1 MKTFYYILFI
11 SLFFISCIKEKIYYV
26 DSVENSQNLKIIN
39 AVESL
44 YNIFPNDD
52 IDDSVAINNMIS
64 ANPNS
69 IFYFQEGTYILEN
82 PIIYKPVLTNIQGE
96 ANFDNRPGLKIIGDG
111 VNSTI
116 FINKSADYAFKLLGV
131 VDADTNLIPEKFQT
145 HGYFKDF
152 TIRTFNNQQKGGFKF
167 LSAWHYE
174 LNNVTIIGDI
184 NKEMIENGIYVPL
197 INNLNESNNLS
208 ISNINLFS
216 NPDSYAT
223 INLKL
228 NNVIISRCKGYGYYG
243 ENGVGNQI
251 TSNGSLFNSC
261 KKAGLYISGHNC
273 LILGGSIWEC
283 GQRNSNGEFDSSVGH
298 YDDSCGIIVDRVAGN
313 TPNNLIVESIEFQD
327 NFHTQIW
334 IRSLAN
340 GRIQNNRFVATKKPY
355 EEDYMTE
362 NSNSNDQ
369 PLCGIR
375 LGHYYQEDNLIRN
388 NIISNN
394 FFRFND
400 RDTIHYEYPILYL
413 YGYTSYNIIDNN
425 GTQPLDMRPIE
436 FKYTN
441 HYTKYYNNPVDDNVY
456 NYAIRCHWNFV
467 YEGNNYLRHNGIVF
481 VN

>member
-1 MKTFYYILFI
+1 MLNYTFVVLLFIKIINLRIMKTFYYILFI

-174 LNNVTIIGDI
+174 LNNVNPLG
-184 NKEMIENGIYVPL
+184 EIE
-197 INNLNESNNLS
+197 
-208 ISNINLFS
+208 
-216 NPDSYAT
+216 
-223 INLKL
+223 
-228 NNVIISRCKGYGYYG
+228 
-243 ENGVGNQI
+243 
-251 TSNGSLFNSC
+251 
-261 KKAGLYISGHNC
+261 
-273 LILGGSIWEC
+273 
-283 GQRNSNGEFDSSVGH
+283 
-298 YDDSCGIIVDRVAGN
+298 
-313 TPNNLIVESIEFQD
+313 
-327 NFHTQIW
+327 
-334 IRSLAN
+334 
-340 GRIQNNRFVATKKPY
+340 
-355 EEDYMTE
+355 
-362 NSNSNDQ
+362 
-369 PLCGIR
+369 
-375 LGHYYQEDNLIRN
+375 
-388 NIISNN
+388 
-394 FFRFND
+394 
-400 RDTIHYEYPILYL
+400 
-413 YGYTSYNIIDNN
+413 
-425 GTQPLDMRPIE
+425 
-436 FKYTN
+436 
-441 HYTKYYNNPVDDNVY
+441 
-456 NYAIRCHWNFV
+456 
-467 YEGNNYLRHNGIVF
+467 
-481 VN
+481 